1 MLPGQASRT
10 LLRTAIRRAQ
20 HQMIDRPLILDDPVV
35 AHLVPEASEPGIL
48 LEPGD
53 GGESLAA
60 LHRALFAMR
69 SRFTED
75 RLAQAATRGVSQYV
89 MIGAGLD
96 TFPWRQP
103 AFAGE
108 MRIFAVDHPAS
119 LNWVRRRLRERNF
132 GRPTNLTHV
141 PVELEEQSLAEQLA
155 ACGFDVHTASFCS
168 LLGVSQYLSG
178 AALGSVLSFVASLKP
193 ESELVMSFAPPDDE
207 LAGLD
212 LDATVRSAARTTE
225 LGEPWLT
232 RLRKQELIEWLVRL
246 GFGDVSHFSPEMAQ
260 DRYFSGR
267 QDGLRAPRW
276 EQMVAAIV

>member
-1 MLPGQASRT
+1 ML
-10 LLRTAIRRAQ
+10 
-20 HQMIDRPLILDDPVV
+20 DRPLILRDPVV
-35 AHLVPEASEPGIL
+35 VHLVPEAGEPGIL
-48 LEPGD
+48 AEVGD
-53 GGESLAA
+53 GGDPVAA

-75 RLAQAATRGVSQYV
+75 RLAQAAARGVSQYV

-103 AFAGE
+103 DFAFD

-119 LNWVRRRLRERNF
+119 LIWVHRRLRERNV
-132 GRPTNLTHV
+132 GRPPNLTHA
-141 PVELEEQSLAEQLA
+141 PVDLEEQSLAEQLA
-155 ACGFDVHTASFCS
+155 ACGFDVGAASFCS

-178 AALGSVLSFVASLKP
+178 AALSSVLSFAASLKP
-193 ESELVMSFAPPDDE
+193 GSELVMSFAPPDDE

-232 RLRKQELIEWLVRL
+232 RLRARELVDRLVQL
-246 GFGDVSHFSPEMAQ
+246 GFGDVSHLSPEMAQ
-260 DRYFSGR
+260 TRYFSGR
-267 QDGLRAPRW
+267 QDALRAPRW
-276 EQMVAAIV
+276 EQLVAAIV